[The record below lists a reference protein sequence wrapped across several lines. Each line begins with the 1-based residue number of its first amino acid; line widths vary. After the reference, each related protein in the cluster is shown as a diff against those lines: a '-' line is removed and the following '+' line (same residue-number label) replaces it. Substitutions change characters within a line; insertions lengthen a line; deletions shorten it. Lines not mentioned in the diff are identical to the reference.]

1 MKQWLKIE
9 KIPALLASSYEKAT
23 RMVIESYYSPVA
35 DEIVSHMTDGKILD
49 LGTGPGYLP
58 IEMVKRSLSLQ
69 IVGIDLSRKL
79 IQMAQ
84 VNALKAG
91 VPNRLKF
98 QVGNAARLS
107 FDDNTFDMVI
117 STGMLHAL
125 KDPVGVLREI
135 YRVLKPGGEAWIYDP
150 AKVASHIDRR
160 KWKASLTFRERF
172 FLWWFTLIRLHK
184 PIETYSRAQVAAM
197 IEATDFTD
205 YYIEDEG
212 DEIKI
217 KLRK

>member
-9 KIPALLASSYEKAT
+9 KIPCLLASSYEKAT

-35 DEIVSHMTDGKILD
+35 DEIVSHMPDGKILD

-58 IEMVKRSLSLQ
+58 IEIVKRSASLQ

-79 IQMAQ
+79 IQMAR

-107 FDDNTFDMVI
+107 FDDSTFDMAI

-125 KDPVGVLREI
+125 KDPIRVLREI
-135 YRVLKPGGEAWIYDP
+135 YRVLKAGGEAWIYDP
-150 AKVASHIDRR
+150 AKVASHIDIR

-184 PIETYSRAQVAAM
+184 PIETYSRAQVSAM

-205 YYIEDEG
+205 YYIEDEE